1 MYTQEQFD
9 SLPDWMQKDLIKD
22 GDVYKHAG
30 FVKVKQTADNL
41 DKEKKTITERLAEF
55 ERLEAEK
62 IAEAERKAYEKAKAE
77 GNKDE
82 LERILNQKIEDVER
96 RANESEAKFKERMQA
111 LASRQREALA
121 QEFTAKFAKA
131 GAEKA
136 YKKLIADF
144 IAVDPETDAVT
155 FFDDGGSATSLD
167 RAGFEKFL
175 AGHQDLS
182 HLTKAEVSTAGGGL
196 VNGSQQSSS
205 AVRNPWKRE
214 TLNLTEQARILRENP
229 NLAATLKSQAEA

>member
-1 MYTQEQFD
+1 MYTQEQYD
-9 SLPDWMQKDLIKD
+9 SLPEWMQKDLIKD

-30 FVKVKQTADNL
+30 LVKVKQTADNL
-41 DKEKKTITERLAEF
+41 DKERKALSDRLAE
-55 ERLEAEK
+55 LEHAKALEL
-62 IAEAERKAYEKAKAE
+62 EDAERKAYEKYLKE
-77 GNKDE
+77 GNTKE
-82 LERILNQKIEDVER
+82 LEKLLQQKIEDTER

-111 LASRQREALA
+111 LATKQRNALA
-121 QEFTAKFAKA
+121 QELTAKFAKA

-136 YKKLIADF
+136 YKKLIADL

-155 FFDDGGSATSLD
+155 FFDDSGSATSLD

-175 AGHQDLS
+175 ADHQDLA
-182 HLTKAEVSTAGGGL
+182 HLTKAEVTTVGGGN

-205 AVRNPWKRE
+205 AVKNPWKRE
-214 TLNLTEQARILRENP
+214 TLNLTEQARILRDNP